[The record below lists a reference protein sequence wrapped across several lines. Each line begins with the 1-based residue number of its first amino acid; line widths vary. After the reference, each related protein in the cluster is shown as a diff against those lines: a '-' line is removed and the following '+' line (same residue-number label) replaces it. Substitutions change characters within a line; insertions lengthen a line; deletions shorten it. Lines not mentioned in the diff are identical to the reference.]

1 MPSGNSNLVRSIIA
15 VGETALPLLGP
26 QGAAAAAAIQ
36 AIQQL
41 LKDARGIA
49 GPQDV
54 TKLDELQAR
63 VNKHADATIGRL
75 RGGGS

>member
-1 MPSGNSNLVRSIIA
+1 MASANSNLVRSIIA

-26 QGAAAAAAIQ
+26 QGAAAAAAIR

-54 TKLDELQAR
+54 TQLDALQAR
-63 VNKHADATIGRL
+63 VNKHADQTIANL
-75 RGGGS
+75 RGGG